1 MNSYNHI
8 THHQLFRDI
17 DMPFNL
23 KNFREM
29 SWTVQNS
36 TNYQGAASRG
46 CEARQPNKAVR
57 ETSEAEWILI
67 VM

>member
-1 MNSYNHI
+1 MNSYNII

-29 SWTVQNS
+29 SWTVQNVLIAKEQPREDARL
-36 TNYQGAASRG
+36 QGAA
-46 CEARQPNKAVR
+46 A
-57 ETSEAEWILI
+57 
-67 VM
+67 